1 MDARKRNRAG
11 DETTVQLSFT
21 KETGTALATAPP
33 GDAEEEREEE
43 EMGEEDEEEDA

>member
-33 GDAEEEREEE
+33 GDAEEE
-43 EMGEEDEEEDA
+43 MGEEDEEEEDE